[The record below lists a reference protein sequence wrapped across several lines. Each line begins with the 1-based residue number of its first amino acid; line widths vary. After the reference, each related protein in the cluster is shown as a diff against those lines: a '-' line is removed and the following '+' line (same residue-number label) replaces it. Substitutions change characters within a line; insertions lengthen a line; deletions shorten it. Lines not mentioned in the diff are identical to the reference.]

1 MAKKS
6 ELVGRKLR
14 KLEAQGILPDSTA
27 VGDLL
32 SASIISPEYTQVG
45 VVAKGT
51 DVELWWD
58 QGVDAQQHCLSFS
71 LSGAAA
77 LSKQLAD
84 CVDSILRGRNKPEKK
99 KVEVPPEIE

>member
-14 KLEAQGILPDSTA
+14 KLEAQGILPDCA
-27 VGDLL
+27 AMGIPV
-32 SASIISPEYTQVG
+32 SASIVSPEFTSVT

-51 DVELWWD
+51 DVELWWT
-58 QGVDAQQHCLSFS
+58 QGADLQQHCLSFS

-77 LSKQLAD
+77 ISKLLAD
-84 CVDSILRGRNKPEKK
+84 CVDSILRGR
-99 KVEVPPEIE
+99 KVDTKTEEMSTAE